1 MKGRKVKDK
10 ENNPGPSTTTS
21 ASINIEDEFTHAE
34 EDEASSD
41 DSISS
46 GFLTHTTFEESLAE
60 KMKKKKDQSQNNS
73 SRVSPRGTPAKGAT
87 KSPMKA
93 KKSQPTA
100 RKSTGGRAPLQG
112 KSLNNMG
119 KKLPRKDVRPATST
133 PLAGTPRKGKQ
144 VGGAKGK
151 SPGGG
156 VGTPGKRR
164 YRPGTRALMEIRRYQ
179 KSTNLLI
186 PKLPFSRII
195 REICD
200 KVVPRGHLRFQSAAI
215 QALQEAA
222 EAYLVNLFE
231 DSLLCA
237 IHAKRVTLMPK
248 DMTLAR
254 RIRGEDCAW

>member
-10 ENNPGPSTTTS
+10 EVRTCLFVFNHPTSLFRQNNPGPSTTTS
-21 ASINIEDEFTHAE
+21 ASINIEDEFTHTE
-34 EDEASSD
+34 EGDASSD

-73 SRVSPRGTPAKGAT
+73 SRGSPRKSPAKA
-87 KSPMKA
+87 SPQIA

-144 VGGAKGK
+144 VGGEKGK

-156 VGTPGKRR
+156 LGTPGKRR

-186 PKLPFSRII
+186 PKLPFSRVI

-200 KVVPRGHLRFQSAAI
+200 KVGVQTPH
-215 QALQEAA
+215 
-222 EAYLVNLFE
+222 
-231 DSLLCA
+231 
-237 IHAKRVTLMPK
+237 
-248 DMTLAR
+248 
-254 RIRGEDCAW
+254 

>member
-10 ENNPGPSTTTS
+10 EVRTCLFVFNHPTSLFRQNNPGPSTTTS
-21 ASINIEDEFTHAE
+21 ASINIEDEFTHTE
-34 EDEASSD
+34 EGDASSD

-73 SRVSPRGTPAKGAT
+73 TRGSPRKSPAKA
-87 KSPMKA
+87 SPQIA

-144 VGGAKGK
+144 VGGEKGK

-156 VGTPGKRR
+156 LGTPGKRR

-186 PKLPFSRII
+186 PKLPFSRVI

-200 KVVPRGHLRFQSAAI
+200 KVGFKTPHC
-215 QALQEAA
+215 
-222 EAYLVNLFE
+222 LFLN
-231 DSLLCA
+231 SQILGLY
-237 IHAKRVTLMPK
+237 
-248 DMTLAR
+248 
-254 RIRGEDCAW
+254 